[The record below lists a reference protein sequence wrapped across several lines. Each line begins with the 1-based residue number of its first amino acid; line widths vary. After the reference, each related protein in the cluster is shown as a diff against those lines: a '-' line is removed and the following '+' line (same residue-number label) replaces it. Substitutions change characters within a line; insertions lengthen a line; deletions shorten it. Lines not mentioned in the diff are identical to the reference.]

1 MGLTGFRGTV
11 YTLAGKYIDEL
22 GAYIFIGIYG
32 TLLTVPVSNYA
43 HRSNPYLTTKQQN
56 MLCAMEWGFAIASVA
71 VPLLISNCWN
81 PLGWATGAIALV
93 GLGITAIG
101 IVTISCPETYYM
113 ESNNRNDCAG
123 NWS

>member
-1 MGLTGFRGTV
+1 M
-11 YTLAGKYIDEL
+11 YTLAGKYINEL
-22 GAYIFIGIYG
+22 GASIFIGIHG

-43 HRSNPYLTTKQQN
+43 HRNNPYLTTRQQDN
-56 MLCAMEWGFAIASVA
+56 LCYMEWGFAIASVA

-101 IVTISCPETYYM
+101 IVTISCTETYYM